1 MNKKLWLKLILV
13 VVAICA
19 LFSAFVIGVYYGYEK
34 RPEVEKVAGLVNK
47 EPGETVEVDFAP
59 FWKAWNI
66 VNEKYLMENGTTTEK
81 VTNQEKVWGAI
92 SGLVMS
98 LGDPYTVF
106 LPPAEKKR
114 FEDDISG
121 NFTGVGMEIGIKE
134 NVLTVVSPLPD
145 SPANRAGIKA
155 GDQIIKIDDKI
166 TANMSTD
173 EAIGLIRGEQGKPV
187 HFVLLRAGN
196 EKPIELTVIR
206 DVITIP
212 TLKTEKLESGIF
224 VIRLYNFSAPSP
236 ELFRDAL
243 QEFADAKTDKLI
255 LDLRGNP
262 GGYLDAAVNMASW
275 FLPVGKPVVI
285 EKHSSGESDK
295 IYRSKGYDVFNEN
308 LKMVILID
316 QGSASASEILAGAL
330 SEYDKAILIGEKT
343 FGKGSV
349 QELVPLTQDS
359 SIKITV
365 AKWYTPLGHSISE
378 SGLEPNIKISIT
390 DEDLE
395 SGRDPQEAAAVD
407 YLLKR

>member
-19 LFSAFVIGVYYGYEK
+19 LFSAFLIGVYYGYEK

-196 EKPIELTVIR
+196 EKPIEL
-206 DVITIP
+206 
-212 TLKTEKLESGIF
+212 
-224 VIRLYNFSAPSP
+224 
-236 ELFRDAL
+236 
-243 QEFADAKTDKLI
+243 
-255 LDLRGNP
+255 
-262 GGYLDAAVNMASW
+262 
-275 FLPVGKPVVI
+275 
-285 EKHSSGESDK
+285 
-295 IYRSKGYDVFNEN
+295 
-308 LKMVILID
+308 
-316 QGSASASEILAGAL
+316 
-330 SEYDKAILIGEKT
+330 
-343 FGKGSV
+343 
-349 QELVPLTQDS
+349 
-359 SIKITV
+359 
-365 AKWYTPLGHSISE
+365 
-378 SGLEPNIKISIT
+378 
-390 DEDLE
+390 
-395 SGRDPQEAAAVD
+395 
-407 YLLKR
+407 